1 MSEQQG
7 RRFGDNNDRGRG
19 GRGGRGN
26 ARGGRGPRGGNRGGR
41 GGEEGAWTPV
51 TRLGRLVKKG
61 DIKTLDEI
69 FANSWPIKE
78 VQIVDYLTDGGKNL
92 KTETMKVMPVQK
104 QTTAGQRMRMKCWV
118 LVGDGKGHVGLGSK
132 AHKELQIAIQA
143 ATNRAKMAILPV
155 RMGYWGNKI
164 NQPHTVPMKV
174 SGKEGSVR
182 VRLVPAPR
190 GTGIVAPYASKKV
203 LEFAGVVDCYT
214 QSRGSTRTKGNFLYA
229 TFHALSHTSHYLTP
243 EFWGRAYVE
252 DKEKLQEDDD
262 EDYED
267 DDL

>member
-1 MSEQQG
+1 
-7 RRFGDNNDRGRG
+7 
-19 GRGGRGN
+19 
-26 ARGGRGPRGGNRGGR
+26 
-41 GGEEGAWTPV
+41 
-51 TRLGRLVKKG
+51 
-61 DIKTLDEI
+61 
-69 FANSWPIKE
+69 
-78 VQIVDYLTDGGKNL
+78 
-92 KTETMKVMPVQK
+92 MKVMPVQK

-143 ATNRAKMAILPV
+143 ATNRAKMSILPV

-214 QSRGSTRTKGNFLYA
+214 QSVGCTRTKGNFLFA
-229 TFHALSHTSHYLTP
+229 TFNALANTANYLTP
-243 EFWGRAYVE
+243 EFWGAEYVE
-252 DKEKLQEDDD
+252 SKDKHVVEEDDEND
-262 EDYED
+262 Q